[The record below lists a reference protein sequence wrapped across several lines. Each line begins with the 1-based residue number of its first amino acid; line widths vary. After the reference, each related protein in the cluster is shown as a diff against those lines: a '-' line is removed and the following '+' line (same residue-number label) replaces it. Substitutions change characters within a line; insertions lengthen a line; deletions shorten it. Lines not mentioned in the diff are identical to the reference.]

1 MTITRE
7 ADEDVL
13 IANATMS
20 INPIAVRGIE
30 VRAQR
35 QPPGR
40 GEAGG
45 QERALSSD
53 LVQRLPVPD
62 YDPATL
68 ASLVPGVVS
77 TTNGDS
83 TDLRNAFSVGGQR
96 TTQNSTTLDGQ
107 SFGSALTGGSG
118 GSPVGVPQEGLRST
132 NVITS
137 SFDVARGQFAGGQVA
152 MTTRGGT
159 NLPQGTFNYQF
170 QNPALQGGSNNS
182 IFGNGFTQ
190 Q

>member
-1 MTITRE
+1 MVWLNKRLLLVLFIGLLPVSLRAQVGTTTDIITGHVVNADKQPLTGAKVVATSQETNVSRSTLTDAKGKYTIVFPDGGGRYTLRISYIGTADQVMTITRE

-20 INPIAVRGIE
+20 INPIPVRGIE

-62 YDPATL
+62 
-68 ASLVPGVVS
+68 
-77 TTNGDS
+77 
-83 TDLRNAFSVGGQR
+83 
-96 TTQNSTTLDGQ
+96 
-107 SFGSALTGGSG
+107 
-118 GSPVGVPQEGLRST
+118 
-132 NVITS
+132 
-137 SFDVARGQFAGGQVA
+137 
-152 MTTRGGT
+152 
-159 NLPQGTFNYQF
+159 
-170 QNPALQGGSNNS
+170 
-182 IFGNGFTQ
+182 
-190 Q
+190 